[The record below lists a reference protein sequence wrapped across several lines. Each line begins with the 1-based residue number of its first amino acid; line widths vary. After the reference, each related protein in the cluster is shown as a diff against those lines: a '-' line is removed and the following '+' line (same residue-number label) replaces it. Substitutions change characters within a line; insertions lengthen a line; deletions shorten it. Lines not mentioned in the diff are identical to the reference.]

1 MTAGRDTEMM
11 AGDVRRIEDEVLSTA
26 AEVIKCLGHPLRLR
40 ILEFLESGEKSV
52 SELQQYTGATQTI
65 VSQQLTTLRAR
76 GIVDNRREGTN
87 VYYRIV
93 EPKALSI
100 LACIRTCSVDD

>member
-1 MTAGRDTEMM
+1 MKDATKTTG
-11 AGDVRRIEDEVLSTA
+11 GVPRIDDEALSTA

-40 ILEFLESGEKSV
+40 LLEFLESGEKSV
-52 SELQQYTGATQTI
+52 SEMQQYTGATQTI

-76 GIVDNRREGTN
+76 GIVDNRRDGTN

-100 LACIRTCSVDD
+100 LACIRTCSMDR